1 MYVPTC
7 SDMAISKVLKEY
19 QHLFKTTPGIT
30 TLAYQHAYSKQRQS
44 NLCITMQNSYLL
56 QNNKSNSK
64 FIRCIKDI
72 MLWSWMAPAVFILK
86 KAGDIYLCVDYR
98 E

>member
-1 MYVPTC
+1 
-7 SDMAISKVLKEY
+7 MAISKVLKEY

-30 TLAYQHAYSKQRQS
+30 TLAYYVEFLA
-44 NLCITMQNSYLL
+44 IT
-56 QNNKSNSK
+56 NKKLNSK

-72 MLWSWMAPAVFILK
+72 MLWSWMALAVFILK
-86 KAGDIYLCVDYR
+86 KAGDIYLYVDYC